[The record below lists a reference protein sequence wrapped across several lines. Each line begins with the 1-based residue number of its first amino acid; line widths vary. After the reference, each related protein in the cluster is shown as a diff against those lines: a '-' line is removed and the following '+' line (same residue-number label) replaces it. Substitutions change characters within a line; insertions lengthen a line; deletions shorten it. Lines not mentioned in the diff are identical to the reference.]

1 MFMANVYLNDTML
14 KADLLCMYAACS
26 LATLD
31 TEFSLQMLK
40 NDFRYGLPA
49 WSVYRL
55 LGCVCF
61 IHLVKQVW
69 KLQRNEYESSKEW
82 TKVIV
87 WLQSERLAGYL

>member
-49 WSVYRL
+49 
-55 LGCVCF
+55 
-61 IHLVKQVW
+61 
-69 KLQRNEYESSKEW
+69 
-82 TKVIV
+82 
-87 WLQSERLAGYL
+87 